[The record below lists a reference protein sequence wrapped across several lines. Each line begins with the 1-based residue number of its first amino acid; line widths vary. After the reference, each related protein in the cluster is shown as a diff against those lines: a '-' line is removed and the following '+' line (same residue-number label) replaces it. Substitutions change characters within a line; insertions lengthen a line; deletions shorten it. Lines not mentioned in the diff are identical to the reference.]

1 MAMPAQLD
9 AESPLGPI
17 SDRARQFLVVVDGSP
32 ESWVAIRFAAGRAA
46 HVHGGGLILFHVIPP
61 GDFQHWMAVAERM
74 REEAREEAE
83 ALLGEVASQVSAY
96 AGLQPDVVIR
106 EGQPK
111 EELQAFIEDRDD
123 VFVLILGANAE
134 GDPGPLVDYFSGPL
148 VGSLKCPVMIVP
160 GAMSNEAID
169 AMV

>member
-1 MAMPAQLD
+1 M
-9 AESPLGPI
+9 
-17 SDRARQFLVVVDGSP
+17 
-32 ESWVAIRFAAGRAA
+32 
-46 HVHGGGLILFHVIPP
+46 
-61 GDFQHWMAVAERM
+61 
-74 REEAREEAE
+74 
-83 ALLGEVASQVSAY
+83 SAY

-111 EELQAFIEDRDD
+111 EELQAFIEGRDD

-160 GAMSNEAID
+160 GSMSNEAID